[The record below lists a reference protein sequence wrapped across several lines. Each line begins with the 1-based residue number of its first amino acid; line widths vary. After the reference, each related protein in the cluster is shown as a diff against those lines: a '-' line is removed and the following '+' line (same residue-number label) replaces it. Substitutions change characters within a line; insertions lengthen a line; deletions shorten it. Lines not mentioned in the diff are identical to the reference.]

1 MNDLVSNP
9 FSAQQASS
17 HSGNAVAA
25 SDQQRAIAEIQAAMM
40 IAQNFPRNPIE
51 AMDRILNSCTRP
63 SLANAAVYSYAK
75 GGTDINGPSIRLA
88 EAIAQQWGNIKFG
101 FSEMSRGNDR
111 DGVGYSEVK
120 AFAWDLETNT
130 ERPLSFRVRHW
141 IDTKGGGRK
150 TRDEREIYELVA
162 NMAQRRVRSCIL
174 SIVPGDVTEAALDQ
188 CSVTMHAT
196 ADTSPDA
203 VQKLAA
209 AFLALG
215 VSKAQVEARIQR
227 RLDAIQPAQI
237 VSLRKIY
244 ASIKDGI
251 SATADWFQTEE
262 NRQPEQKGA
271 QGLKAAA
278 MKSQINTEAR
288 EVMPTA
294 QLDHKQPVPVPQ
306 QTPVPV
312 GTGPVGPTPGEDAR
326 DHQQSLAEV
335 MSNEYQDERRRRRRE
350 RGGLGME

>member
-1 MNDLVSNP
+1 MNNDLVSNP
-9 FSAQQASS
+9 FSAAQQAPSN
-17 HSGNAVAA
+17 HAGNAVAA
-25 SDQQRAIAEIQAAMM
+25 SEQQRAIAEIQAAMM
-40 IAQNFPRNPIE
+40 IAQNFPRNPIA

-88 EAIAQQWGNIKFG
+88 EAIAQQWGNMKFG
-101 FSEMSRGNDR
+101 FSEMSRGTDR

-162 NMAQRRVRSCIL
+162 NMAQRRVRACIL

-203 VQKLAA
+203 VQKLVA
-209 AFLALG
+209 AFAAFG
-215 VSKAQVEARIQR
+215 VSKTQLEARIQR

-244 ASIKDGI
+244 ASIKDKI
-251 SATADWFQTEE
+251 SATEDWFPTEE
-262 NRQPEQKGA
+262 NRQPEQRGA
-271 QGLKAAA
+271 HGLKAAA
-278 MKSQINTEAR
+278 MKSHSNVEPPAAQIDYR
-288 EVMPTA
+288 
-294 QLDHKQPVPVPQ
+294 QPVTIPQ
-306 QTPVPV
+306 QAVNMNLEPV
-312 GTGPVGPTPGEDAR
+312 GEEWRPAPEEEAAIRPEEMADSQSSGKPPAR
-326 DHQQSLAEV
+326 Q
-335 MSNEYQDERRRRRRE
+335 RRE
-350 RGGLGME
+350 RSGLGME